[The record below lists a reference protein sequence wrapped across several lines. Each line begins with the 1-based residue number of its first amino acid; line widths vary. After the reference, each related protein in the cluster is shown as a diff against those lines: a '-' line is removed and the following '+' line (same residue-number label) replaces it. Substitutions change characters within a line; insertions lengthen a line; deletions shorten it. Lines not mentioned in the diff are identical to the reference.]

1 MNRFFKIILIFFL
14 IILNINF
21 AYAHPGGTDSNG
33 GHHVTATGEY
43 HYHHGYPPHDH
54 VNGICPYRNDNK
66 TGINNG
72 MTTFSSGN
80 IKNDSGNGLVN
91 FISDHFIISGIGL
104 IILYS
109 TIRNF
114 IINVKEKQKT
124 AIREEEKAIREKKE
138 RDIREKE
145 RVIKYNEELNYYKS
159 LYEGKSALEIAKV
172 PNNIIFGDDDLPIS
186 IDDSGLPWGR
196 EFTVYYTPNGNR
208 FHTKIGCSNA
218 TRMIHAFKIIRRKP
232 HCLKCVNS
240 DYEIK
245 YIESYKWY
253 LEYVKIKNIKLKYH
267 ID

>member
-208 FHTKIGCSNA
+208 FHTKIDA
-218 TRMIHAFKIIRRKP
+218 QMLLAWFML
-232 HCLKCVNS
+232 LK
-240 DYEIK
+240 
-245 YIESYKWY
+245 
-253 LEYVKIKNIKLKYH
+253 
-267 ID
+267 